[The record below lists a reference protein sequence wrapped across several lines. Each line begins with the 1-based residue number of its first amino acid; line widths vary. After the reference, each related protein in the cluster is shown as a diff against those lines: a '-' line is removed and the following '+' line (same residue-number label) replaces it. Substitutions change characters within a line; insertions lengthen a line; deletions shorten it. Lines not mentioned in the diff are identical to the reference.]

1 MSKTIVKG
9 YHAHVYYDPKNT
21 RDIAQRVRA
30 GLAAFNV
37 QLGSWHDQP
46 VGPHLRAMYQVAFA
60 PEEFANVVPWL
71 MLHREGLSVLV
82 HPSTGDSYGDH
93 LTRAAWLGERL
104 PLNEKALRRI
114 E

>member
-1 MSKTIVKG
+1 MSERVIKG
-9 YHAHVYYDPKNT
+9 YHAHIYYDPVKT
-21 RDIAQRVRA
+21 RDAAARVRA

-37 QLGSWHDQP
+37 QLGGWHDEA
-46 VGPHLRAMYQVAFA
+46 VGPHLDAMYQAVFS
-60 PEEFANVVPWL
+60 PDEFAIVVPWL

-93 LTRAAWLGERL
+93 LERSLWHGTRLK
-104 PLNEKALRRI
+104 LNEKALRRG